1 MNLHRK
7 YTALEEEYDNDKA
20 NRKLRK
26 FEQLEESV
34 MKKRQRR

>member
-7 YTALEEEYDNDKA
+7 YTALEEEYDSDKA
-20 NRKLRK
+20 SRKLRK

-34 MKKRQRR
+34 MKKR